1 MPKEGEG
8 EVEGEGSF
16 LPFPV
21 GPLAKEGEE
30 EYTEGIKRKGGRKK
44 KALKRE
50 ERAFLVPFR
59 HTTTPSPNRQ
69 NGKGDS
75 SSSTSSSSS
84 HRTHDYPKRPAAKKG
99 IRCVTVL

>member
-21 GPLAKEGEE
+21 GPRAKEE

-50 ERAFLVPFR
+50 EKAFAVPFR
-59 HTTTPSPNRQ
+59 YTTTPSPNRQ
-69 NGKGDS
+69 NGKGD
-75 SSSTSSSSS
+75 SSSS

-99 IRCVTVL
+99 IRAA